1 MHLFK
6 GSRIQGRLI
15 MKLHINGE
23 TYNLDVTTMEDVI
36 EHFQLQSGLV
46 ATEVDGTIIDRSK
59 WSETY
64 LNDGVKIEL
73 VQFVGGG

>member
-1 MHLFK
+1 
-6 GSRIQGRLI
+6 

-23 TYNLDVTTMEDVI
+23 AYDLDVTTMEDVI

-46 ATEVDGTIIDRSK
+46 ATEVDGMIIDRSK
-59 WSETY
+59 WSETN
-64 LNDGVKIEL
+64 LDEGMKIEL

>member
-1 MHLFK
+1 
-6 GSRIQGRLI
+6 